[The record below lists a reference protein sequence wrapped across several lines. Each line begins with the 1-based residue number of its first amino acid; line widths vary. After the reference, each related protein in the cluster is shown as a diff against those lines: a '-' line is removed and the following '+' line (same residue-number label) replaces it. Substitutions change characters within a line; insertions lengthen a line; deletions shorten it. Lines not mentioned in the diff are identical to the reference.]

1 MSHGCDRVRIKTLS
15 RKFDKWECIWCG
27 QKQTV
32 KKGEPPK
39 DECARMLNFKDLK
52 EPDNEDRN

>member
-1 MSHGCDRVRIKTLS
+1 MSHGCDRVRRKTLS

-32 KKGEPPK
+32 KKGEEPK
-39 DECARMLNFKDLK
+39 DECGQIREPFPKPK
-52 EPDNEDRN
+52 ETDQ